1 MKITFPFRVGGYP
14 LSAPELTITS
24 PFRHGE
30 AARLYDLLSL
40 KVMNTPREPI
50 YDAVV
55 DLAATMFSTP
65 MAFVSFLD
73 AEKQWVKAAHGRDE
87 AYETSHEVSFCAYT
101 ISEPE
106 TMIVGDTLLDP
117 RFRNHPLVEGPP
129 HIRFYAG
136 AQLITANRQC
146 VGTVCIADVT
156 PRFFEPERYRQLE
169 KLARVVVE
177 ALETRR

>member
-1 MKITFPFRVGGYP
+1 MST
-14 LSAPELTITS
+14 AELTITS

-55 DLAATMFSTP
+55 DLAAAMFMTP

-73 AEKQWVKAAHGRDE
+73 AEKQWVKAAYGRNE

-101 ISEPE
+101 ISEPG
-106 TMIVGDTLLDP
+106 TMIVNDTLLDP
-117 RFRNHPLVEGPP
+117 RFRNHPLVVGQP

-136 AQLITANRQC
+136 AQLITSNRQC
-146 VGTVCIADVT
+146 VGTVCIADVS
-156 PRFFEPERYRQLE
+156 PRDFEPNRSKQLE

-177 ALETRR
+177 ALEARR